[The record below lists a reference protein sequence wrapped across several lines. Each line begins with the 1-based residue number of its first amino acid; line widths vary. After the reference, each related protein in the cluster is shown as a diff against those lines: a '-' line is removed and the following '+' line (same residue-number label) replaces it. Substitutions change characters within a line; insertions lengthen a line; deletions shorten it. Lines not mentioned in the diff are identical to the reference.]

1 MGVFIAEII
10 IRIKILALKEVC
22 SFFEHFFF
30 KLDNSFN
37 LTNFVTKRK
46 MISLKAKKKKIL
58 SRTNCCRMLKKTH
71 TEINLNFIFARNHH
85 FIV

>member
-46 MISLKAKKKKIL
+46 MISLKAKKKKYFPEL
-58 SRTNCCRMLKKTH
+58 TAAECWKKHTLK
-71 TEINLNFIFARNHH
+71 
-85 FIV
+85 